1 MPPPEANVP
10 PAPPRTIQ
18 LRDGRTLGYAEYGDP
33 GGLPVMFFHGLPGS
47 YVLGRVTEA
56 PGRRVGARVI
66 APERPGCGVSTFK
79 ADRTIGAWPSDVI
92 ELADA
97 LGIEKFAVVGFSAGG
112 PYADACA
119 LKIPERLTR
128 AALVCGMGPPESMDE
143 AHGMRLEYR
152 LGFVIG
158 RQFPWAAEQ
167 IWAMAGAF
175 FRDWRARFAWK
186 WDIELSPADKEAL
199 ASTDLP
205 GLLVDDI
212 MESFRSGSRG
222 PSLEALLLTRDWD
235 FRLEDISMHIR
246 LWQAELDTSVPA
258 GMAHHQARRLPNCEL
273 ILCPGEGH
281 FSMLARR
288 MDEVLEYAVEVP
300 A

>member
-1 MPPPEANVP
+1 MPAPEAGVP
-10 PAPPRTIQ
+10 PAPARTVK

-33 GGLPVMFFHGLPGS
+33 KGRPVMFFHGLPGS
-47 YVLGRVTEA
+47 HVLGRVLQG
-56 PGRRVGARVI
+56 PGLQAGARVI
-66 APERPGCGVSTFK
+66 APERPGCGASSFK
-79 ADRTIGAWPSDVI
+79 EERTIGEWPADVA

-97 LGIEKFAVVGFSAGG
+97 LGLGKFSVLGFSAGG
-112 PYADACA
+112 PYAAACA

-128 AALVCGMGPPESMDE
+128 AAIVCGMGPPESMDE

-158 RQFPWAAEQ
+158 RQFPWAAEG

-199 ASTDLP
+199 ASTALP
-205 GLLVDDI
+205 SLLVEDI
-212 MESFRSGSRG
+212 VEAFRAGSRG
-222 PSLEALLLTRDWD
+222 PGLEALLLTRDWD
-235 FRLEDISMHIR
+235 FRLEDIAMPIR

-258 GMAHHQARRLPNCEL
+258 GMARHQARRLPNCEL
-273 ILCPGEGH
+273 TLCPGEGH

-288 MDEVLEYAVEVP
+288 MAEVLQYSVEITP
-300 A
+300 

>member
-1 MPPPEANVP
+1 MTPPEANVP
-10 PAPPRTIQ
+10 PAPPRTIR

-33 GGLPVMFFHGLPGS
+33 GGRPVMFFHGLPGS
-47 YVLGRVTEA
+47 YVLGRVTDA

-97 LGIEKFAVVGFSAGG
+97 LGLEKFGVVGFSAGG
-112 PYADACA
+112 PYAAACA

-128 AALVCGMGPPESMDE
+128 AMFVCGMGPPESMDE
-143 AHGMRLEYR
+143 AHGMRVEYR

-186 WDIELSPADKEAL
+186 WDIELSPADREAL

-205 GLLVDDI
+205 NLLVDDI
-212 MESFRSGSRG
+212 LESFRSGSRG

-235 FRLEDISMHIR
+235 FRPEDISMHIR

-258 GMAHHQARRLPNCEL
+258 GMARHQARRLPDCEL

-288 MDEVLEYAVEVP
+288 MDEVLKYAVEVP
-300 A
+300 G